1 MSIKILDHQLA
12 ISILAIP
19 FHDSWQ
25 IYQQKKISYGSD
37 TIKIGGIAMK
47 KRQISIITALATA
60 VISIVPITETL
71 TANAVSIGMLDV
83 DYEFY
88 REALNEEHG
97 LSYYVYSDH
106 AILVNVDWDQSG
118 VIIPESVKGV
128 PVTMIADEAFD
139 GEITTYISIPASV
152 TDLGCSLGRLNS
164 QMTVIINPENKNYVI
179 KDDIIYTSDLTEL
192 VRCMPVCE
200 NEEITI
206 PDTVNKIAEKAFF
219 HCEKIKTLNIPASV
233 NEISSDSLFE
243 CKGLESINVD
253 ENNKEYCSINEVLF
267 NKYKDILY
275 QYPIGKPD
283 KNFIIPDSVDE
294 IGSYAFADCDTLE
307 SIEIPDSVEV
317 IGDYV
322 FPSCDKL
329 TKIVLPDS
337 VLRLGS
343 NVFEYCSNLSD
354 ITFSKKLKEIGLNI
368 VRGTKWLNE
377 LPDGVVYIGPI
388 VDSYKGNMP
397 ENTSLT
403 IKEGTTCISEHAF
416 DISSYK
422 YDKGNDTLKNNLI
435 SVTLPESVKLIDYCA
450 FRGCEN
456 LQEVNLPDS
465 LTDINY
471 NAFEKCYSL
480 KKINLPSSLKQIRNI
495 FDSCRSLEEIIIP
508 ENVTYIPDGAFKN
521 CTSLKSITVKNPNCF
536 IYKPFASLYSDT
548 DELTVKFDGTIYG
561 YDNSTAQEFA
571 EQNGY
576 KFESIGGYEQEK
588 EPDFDKTEKN
598 DTWEWCN
605 CGDYACIVD
614 YFGESDVLEIPNM
627 INGLP
632 VTTVYLYD
640 AKNLEKIK
648 SLKIPANTTG
658 FYYFGYELDNISE
671 IEVDK
676 DNKAFIVED
685 NILYSSDKTTLI
697 RASTNKIKE
706 EYIVPET
713 VTKIED
719 GAFTNCSKLKS
730 VKIPASVENIVD
742 VFEGCNSLEA
752 INVSRANKNYRSING
767 ILFDSS
773 MYLLERY
780 PQNHSGTSYTIPSS
794 VTMIGNGAFMNC
806 GLLENIVI
814 SDNVCCISSK
824 AFKGCDKLDNV
835 ILPSTVN
842 VIEDNA
848 FENCSSL
855 KSIEFSNDISSFG
868 VNVMK
873 GTPWYENQP
882 NGAVYC
888 GSVLYRFKDDD
899 SELTEANIKAGTK
912 VIADFAFCKFNDLND
927 YNISITDNTSLKK
940 IVLPD
945 SMEKLG
951 DFAFSRCTAL
961 KEVNIPNGLN
971 RPIGT
976 SRNGIFSGCSSLPDI
991 ILSDDATVIHPFEFE
1006 RCNSLKNIEIPVNIS
1021 EICDYAFLNC
1031 ESLESITIKNPDC
1044 KIYGKGFTICNSVSS
1059 NEENND
1065 NNIANFNGTIY
1076 GYDESTAEEYA
1087 KEYGYNFKSLGK
1099 APYKL
1104 GDVNNDGNIN
1114 AVDASA
1120 VLSYYANVSTNKNG
1134 GFTDSQK
1141 NASDINHDGLINAVD
1156 ASCILSYY
1164 AYVSTTKDEIMDI
1177 KNYLEKK

>member
-1 MSIKILDHQLA
+1 
-12 ISILAIP
+12 
-19 FHDSWQ
+19 
-25 IYQQKKISYGSD
+25 
-37 TIKIGGIAMK
+37 
-47 KRQISIITALATA
+47 
-60 VISIVPITETL
+60 
-71 TANAVSIGMLDV
+71 
-83 DYEFY
+83 
-88 REALNEEHG
+88 
-97 LSYYVYSDH
+97 
-106 AILVNVDWDQSG
+106 
-118 VIIPESVKGV
+118 
-128 PVTMIADEAFD
+128 
-139 GEITTYISIPASV
+139 
-152 TDLGCSLGRLNS
+152 
-164 QMTVIINPENKNYVI
+164 
-179 KDDIIYTSDLTEL
+179 
-192 VRCMPVCE
+192 
-200 NEEITI
+200 
-206 PDTVNKIAEKAFF
+206 
-219 HCEKIKTLNIPASV
+219 
-233 NEISSDSLFE
+233 
-243 CKGLESINVD
+243 
-253 ENNKEYCSINEVLF
+253 
-267 NKYKDILY
+267 
-275 QYPIGKPD
+275 
-283 KNFIIPDSVDE
+283 
-294 IGSYAFADCDTLE
+294 
-307 SIEIPDSVEV
+307 
-317 IGDYV
+317 
-322 FPSCDKL
+322 
-329 TKIVLPDS
+329 
-337 VLRLGS
+337 
-343 NVFEYCSNLSD
+343 
-354 ITFSKKLKEIGLNI
+354 
-368 VRGTKWLNE
+368 
-377 LPDGVVYIGPI
+377 
-388 VDSYKGNMP
+388 MP

-806 GLLENIVI
+806 GLLESIVI
-814 SDNVCCISSK
+814 SDKVCCISSK